1 VLCLCKSIVATF
13 SRSYKKQRD
22 LKVVQEQK
30 GLPTHKLK
38 TDVDTRW
45 GSSYEM
51 VERLMEQMEAIRVV
65 LASDR
70 KSWQDC
76 DVLDSITG
84 ALKPLKEITDVLAGE
99 KGVTV
104 SAVKPIVQYI
114 TTKVLVTKEEDTTL
128 TKEMKEH
135 MKVDLELRYS
145 DPDIGQLLSIAS
157 FLDPRFKLGYVGDW
171 ESVLEEVKEQLSKL
185 VSENE
190 TDSATAA
197 ADGPPAAKK
206 AKGLSKI
213 LGKHLPGTTTLVGLT
228 LQEKIKQELD
238 CYLSHQQLEMEE
250 NPLDWWKVEHRRY
263 PHLAKLAQKYLC
275 ICATSVPAERIF
287 SIAGQIVSDR
297 RSALKPDRVDQL
309 VFLARNLK

>member
-30 GLPTHKLK
+30 GLPTHKLI

-104 SAVKPIVQYI
+104 SAVKPI
-114 TTKVLVTKEEDTTL
+114 
-128 TKEMKEH
+128 
-135 MKVDLELRYS
+135 S
-145 DPDIGQLLSIAS
+145 
-157 FLDPRFKLGYVGDW
+157 
-171 ESVLEEVKEQLSKL
+171 
-185 VSENE
+185 
-190 TDSATAA
+190 
-197 ADGPPAAKK
+197 
-206 AKGLSKI
+206 
-213 LGKHLPGTTTLVGLT
+213 
-228 LQEKIKQELD
+228 
-238 CYLSHQQLEMEE
+238 
-250 NPLDWWKVEHRRY
+250 
-263 PHLAKLAQKYLC
+263 
-275 ICATSVPAERIF
+275 
-287 SIAGQIVSDR
+287 
-297 RSALKPDRVDQL
+297 
-309 VFLARNLK
+309 